1 MESTEDESSGRAFRD
16 RPLGRVAI
24 LAVVLV
30 VALLVA
36 RTCGAT
42 ETEVTQEEATEIAK
56 STVTS
61 FEPNNV
67 MVRLLKRGLSSD
79 EFWAVSLSTKLAD
92 GTLEN
97 IHVVVIDGQTGDVVE
112 IRREG

>member
-1 MESTEDESSGRAFRD
+1 M
-16 RPLGRVAI
+16 
-24 LAVVLV
+24 LAAVLV

-42 ETEVTQEEATEIAK
+42 TTEITKEQATEIAQA
-56 STVTS
+56 TVTS

-67 MVRLLKRGLSSD
+67 MVRLIKRGLASE